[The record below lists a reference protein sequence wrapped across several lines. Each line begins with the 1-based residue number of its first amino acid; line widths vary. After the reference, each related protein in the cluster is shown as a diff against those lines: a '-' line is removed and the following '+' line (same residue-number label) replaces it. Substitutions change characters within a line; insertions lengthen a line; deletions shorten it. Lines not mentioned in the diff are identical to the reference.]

1 MLLPTEWPESK
12 IDCDSNVSYNL
23 NEGIVHHMAWRVL
36 TIQFSWNLLE
46 ISAAE
51 DVGKESDKNAEEENV
66 ADEKD
71 TETPKKRGRKIKK
84 KSKRAVKWKENREN
98 IH

>member
-1 MLLPTEWPESK
+1 
-12 IDCDSNVSYNL
+12 
-23 NEGIVHHMAWRVL
+23 MAWRVL

-51 DVGKESDKNAEEENV
+51 DVGKVSDKNAEEENV

-71 TETPKKRGRKIKK
+71 TETPKKWGRKIKK

>member
-1 MLLPTEWPESK
+1 M
-12 IDCDSNVSYNL
+12 
-23 NEGIVHHMAWRVL
+23 
-36 TIQFSWNLLE
+36 E

-51 DVGKESDKNAEEENV
+51 DVGKVSDKNAEEENV

>member
-1 MLLPTEWPESK
+1 MLLPTEWTESK

-84 KSKRAVKWKENREN
+84 KSKRAVKWKENRKN

>member
-12 IDCDSNVSYNL
+12 VDCDSNVSYNL

>member
-84 KSKRAVKWKENREN
+84 KSKRAVKWKENRKN